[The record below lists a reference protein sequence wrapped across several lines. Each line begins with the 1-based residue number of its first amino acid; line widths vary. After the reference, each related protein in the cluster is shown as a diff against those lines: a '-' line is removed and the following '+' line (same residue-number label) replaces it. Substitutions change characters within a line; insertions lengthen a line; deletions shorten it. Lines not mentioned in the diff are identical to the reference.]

1 MDGVYCIY
9 VQKPESEI
17 DLISY
22 LDRVIRQNFFF
33 FFFKTTAIR
42 TVKPGLQICSK
53 KVSKEISVCPTSCT
67 LIFFYT
73 ASLLVSAKSSKQ
85 STSFL
90 TTRSQTHQLISLQHI
105 SLFSQSSSL
114 PPSLCSLFCAAD
126 DLTIPDYFQ
135 WLSLLLSWPRSSL
148 LTKSS
153 TSGSS
158 SGCFLPKHVE
168 QISS

>member
-1 MDGVYCIY
+1 MKPALGNLSALSKCIIENKCFLTKFFGKQRFSQRASSICSSLVRTEGWGRMCKMDGVYCIY

-22 LDRVIRQNFFF
+22 LDRVIRQNLF

-90 TTRSQTHQLISLQHI
+90 TTRSPTH
-105 SLFSQSSSL
+105 
-114 PPSLCSLFCAAD
+114 
-126 DLTIPDYFQ
+126 
-135 WLSLLLSWPRSSL
+135 
-148 LTKSS
+148 
-153 TSGSS
+153 
-158 SGCFLPKHVE
+158 
-168 QISS
+168 